1 MLAIRLCV
9 ISLVLAVLA
18 PPVRA
23 ESEDVVALLPLDA
36 DARLTIYGQPVASEI
51 ARALVQGGIEVVVVG
66 PKMAV
71 PERAKLIVDGTIS
84 ASKSDL
90 VTLTLRLR
98 NRVDGT
104 TVGPKIEATAQG
116 LPNIDKAASDLSA
129 KILPVVRAQLAAL
142 HAPVIPDR
150 PPVHVAVVAPE
161 AMQAMTLE
169 LSAASSAEPLRAAL
183 ATAITP
189 WAARNNY
196 EVKTG
201 GKLALTL
208 DVKRYSVTNAKIPYA
223 TARVKVR
230 VVDGGTKVF
239 ERVVITNSVLGDKD
253 IAPAVLAARTARE
266 VLDILRPHLR
276 RVIGAWR

>member
-9 ISLVLAVLA
+9 ISLVLAALSA
-18 PPVRA
+18 PVRA
-23 ESEDVVALLPLDA
+23 ESEDAVALLPLDA
-36 DARLTIYGQPVASEI
+36 DARLAIYGQPVASEI

-71 PERAKLIVDGTIS
+71 PDRAKLIVDGTIS
-84 ASKSDL
+84 ASKTDV

-98 NRVDGT
+98 NRIDGT

-116 LPNIDKAASDLSA
+116 LPNIDKAASELSA
-129 KILPVVRAQLAAL
+129 KILPVVKAQLAAL
-142 HAPVIPDR
+142 HAPAVPDK
-150 PPVHVAVVAPE
+150 PPVHVAVVAPDPVK
-161 AMQAMTLE
+161 AMTLE
-169 LSAASSAEPLRAAL
+169 LVAPSSAEPLRAAL
-183 ATAITP
+183 ATAVTP

-201 GKLALTL
+201 GTLALTL

-223 TARVKVR
+223 IARVRVKVL
-230 VVDGGTKVF
+230 DGGTKLF
-239 ERVVITNSVLGDKD
+239 DRVVITNSVLGDKD
-253 IAPAVLAARTARE
+253 IAPDVLASRTARE